1 MAFLLHGVHV
11 PHKKGTAG
19 MSPVVMGAPATV
31 SIPMN
36 MHIGKP
42 ATPVVKSG
50 DEVCVGTLIGK
61 QNGYVSSNIYSSVS
75 GTVKEVCE
83 KIQTEGKKISVI
95 VIESDGFQTI
105 DSNIKA
111 PVVTNREEL
120 LDAMAKSGIVGL
132 GGAGFP
138 THVKFAAEPEKI
150 EELIINGAECEP
162 YITSDTVT
170 MTERVDAMAY
180 ALNVLEKI
188 LGIKKVIIGIENNK
202 KTAIAKMKELAAKD
216 DCVTVKVLPAIYPQG
231 GEKVLIYH
239 TTGKVVEKGKLPID
253 AGCIVCN
260 CTTLAAIGEYL
271 KTGMP
276 LVKKC
281 ITVDGNAVKEPK
293 NIIAPVGTSV
303 RDVFEFCGGFKET
316 PGKVLYGGP
325 MMGIAVSDFTVPVL
339 KNTNAIIALS
349 EKEAK
354 PKKETACIRC
364 GACQNNCPFGINA
377 AEIAKAN
384 KDKEFD
390 ALAAL
395 GTDTCMQCGCCSFV
409 CPAARPL
416 VQNVRLAKTALA
428 VYRASKKDEESKK

>member
-1 MAFLLHGVHV
+1 MAFSLHGVKT

-19 MSPVVMGAPATV
+19 MLPVVMTVPATV

-42 ATPVVKSG
+42 ATPVVKAG
-50 DEVCVGTLIGK
+50 DAVCVGTLIGE
-61 QNGYVSSNIYSSVS
+61 QNGYVSSPVYSSVS
-75 GTVKEVCE
+75 GTVKEICE
-83 KIQTEGKKISVI
+83 KVQSDGKKGTVI
-95 VIESDGFQTI
+95 VIESDGLQAE
-105 DSNIKA
+105 DAAIKA

-120 LDAMAKSGIVGL
+120 LAAIAKSGIVGL

-170 MTERVDAMAY
+170 MTERIDDMEY
-180 ALNVLEKI
+180 AIKVLKEI

-202 KTAIAKMKELAAKD
+202 KAAIEKMKELAAED
-216 DCVTVKVLPAIYPQG
+216 ECVTVKVLPSLYPQG
-231 GEKVLIYH
+231 GEKVLIYN
-239 TTGKVVEKGKLPID
+239 TTGKVVETGKLPID

-260 CTTLAAIGEYL
+260 CTTLASVGEYL
-271 KTGMP
+271 KKGMP

-281 ITVDGNAVKEPK
+281 ITIDGGAVKEPK
-293 NIIAPVGTSV
+293 NVIAPIGASIE
-303 RDVFEFCGGFKET
+303 DVFEFCGGLKEN

-325 MMGIAVSDFTVPVL
+325 MMGIAVSDLTAPVI

-349 EKEAK
+349 EKESVYS
-354 PKKETACIRC
+354 KETACIRC
-364 GACQNNCPFGINA
+364 GACHNNCPFGINA
-377 AEIAKAN
+377 ASVAKAN
-384 KDKEFD
+384 KEKDFETLT
-390 ALAAL
+390 AM
-395 GTDTCMQCGCCSFV
+395 GTDTCMLCGCCSFV

-416 VQNVRLAKTALA
+416 TQNMRLAKATLA
-428 VYRASKKDEESKK
+428 AYRASKKEEEGKK